1 MLPTCLR
8 GHFPPI
14 FVADLKPFLDPDL
27 VVDSDPEV
35 DLVPRWI
42 QNIKV
47 MDPELESKL
56 EKGKNPTLEPDPGVE
71 S

>member
-1 MLPTCLR
+1 MLPTCLK

-14 FVADLKPFLDPDL
+14 FVADLKQFLDPDL

-42 QNIKV
+42 RNIKV
-47 MDPELESKL
+47 MEPELESKL
-56 EKGKNPTLEPDPGVE
+56 EKGKNPTPEPDPGVE